1 MAYTIND
8 LTGDEQSL
16 LGQNIKIEA
25 IPQRLFYPK
34 QEMSTLEAGSFGLL
48 SVDVSEV
55 KDGAIPECFNIGWG
69 AGERF
74 YNITVK
80 GKLPRLMPD
89 VHYSIIAT
97 LVSHPQYGL
106 SYQIVEMNRTDE
118 INTVDEEKEF
128 IYYVFGNELASVF
141 YAVFDNP
148 FKLFI
153 GNTDKAIEELSRIK
167 GIKYKKAANLLEKF
181 KKNAPNFKAIVYL
194 QGKYGLSPLAVSSL
208 VAQYKSVDTVIA
220 KIEENPYVL
229 TEVDGWGFARCDK
242 VALAKGISVE
252 SPFRIEAFV
261 RHDLNQIFDSE
272 GHTWVLLDRLAQD
285 IRTIAPN
292 IENKKL
298 SAYFQDWVYNHDWLY
313 YDKQTKRIGLRK
325 YYTLEYNIAEEFKR
339 LLTAPVAMYDKQA
352 FADVIKECE
361 EENGWEYTEEQKVAI
376 YGCMDNNVYLITAK
390 AGCVDKDTEFFNGEK
405 WKPISEYVDGD
416 KVLQYNA
423 DGTANLVIP
432 NNYIKLPCD
441 NLWLTQTKYGVDM
454 CLSDEH
460 RVIYQTARGNMAEH
474 TMLDFK
480 KAHEKSGGG
489 FGGKLYTSFI
499 YEGEGIALTDA
510 EIKIMCAVICDG
522 SFFKNEK
529 SKRCRFHIKKDR
541 KKTRL
546 REIFKEAGLDYKES
560 ISAAE
565 GYTDFYIDAPVRTK
579 TFTKEWYK
587 CTQHQLQIIC
597 DNILFWDGTVTN
609 GRARFCSNVKENA
622 DFVQFA
628 FAACGYK
635 ATLDSRN
642 RVGQEYFTCGK
653 IYTRKSEEYNINITK
668 RNMVSIGC
676 FHADNPN
683 KTKIIP
689 YKPIDGFKYCFTVPS
704 SMWVMRRNGKILITG
719 NCGKTVSM
727 KPIARY
733 AKKMGLALGQVSL
746 AGKAASNLSENTGEE
761 GSTIHR
767 FLGYRPEDGFLH
779 DKDTPV
785 RHDIIILD
793 ELSLVGLDIF
803 YHLIQAIKDGAHL
816 IMLGDHCQLESIGGA
831 AILRDCLES
840 NVVPNKILTKIHRQ
854 AQRSAII
861 TESLKVSDG
870 QQIVSNTPITEV
882 RGELKDLKV
891 VTYNSSEESQMK
903 FIGEYKKLLEIGIL
917 PNDILGVVPMK
928 SRGSLSCLN
937 LNKEIQKIV
946 NGDEE
951 KPSIKV
957 KSPDGEYELRLG
969 DKIVNRKNHY
979 DTESVDGE
987 ETPIYNG
994 NVGYV
999 TEVGDSYIVVNFTQ
1013 WGKVIVPKDY
1023 ILDVNLGYVLTAH
1036 SAQGSQS
1043 PYVIV
1048 GLDMS
1053 AYVLLSKEWEYT
1065 ALTRARKYCVLCGQI
1080 SAIRKATTISR
1091 VSKKQTF
1098 LKELLRKSIQQL

>member
-242 VALAKGISVE
+242 VALAKGISAE

-261 RHDLNQIFDSE
+261 RHDLNQIFDGE

-339 LLTAPVAMYDKQA
+339 LLTAPVAMYDKQV

-376 YGCMDNNVYLITAK
+376 YGCMDNNVYLITAR
-390 AGCVDKDTEFFNGEK
+390 AG
-405 WKPISEYVDGD
+405 S
-416 KVLQYNA
+416 
-423 DGTANLVIP
+423 
-432 NNYIKLPCD
+432 
-441 NLWLTQTKYGVDM
+441 
-454 CLSDEH
+454 
-460 RVIYQTARGNMAEH
+460 
-474 TMLDFK
+474 
-480 KAHEKSGGG
+480 
-489 FGGKLYTSFI
+489 
-499 YEGEGIALTDA
+499 
-510 EIKIMCAVICDG
+510 
-522 SFFKNEK
+522 
-529 SKRCRFHIKKDR
+529 
-541 KKTRL
+541 
-546 REIFKEAGLDYKES
+546 
-560 ISAAE
+560 
-565 GYTDFYIDAPVRTK
+565 
-579 TFTKEWYK
+579 
-587 CTQHQLQIIC
+587 
-597 DNILFWDGTVTN
+597 
-609 GRARFCSNVKENA
+609 
-622 DFVQFA
+622 
-628 FAACGYK
+628 
-635 ATLDSRN
+635 
-642 RVGQEYFTCGK
+642 
-653 IYTRKSEEYNINITK
+653 
-668 RNMVSIGC
+668 
-676 FHADNPN
+676 
-683 KTKIIP
+683 
-689 YKPIDGFKYCFTVPS
+689 
-704 SMWVMRRNGKILITG
+704 
-719 NCGKTVSM
+719 GKTVSM

-779 DKDTPV
+779 DKNTPV

-803 YHLIQAIKDGAHL
+803 CHLIQAIKDGAHL
-816 IMLGDHCQLESIGGA
+816 IMLGDSAQLEAIGGGNL
-831 AILRDCLES
+831 IKDCLES

-870 QQIVSNTPITEV
+870 QQIVSNTPVTEV

-979 DTESVDGE
+979 DTESIDGE

-999 TEVGDSYIVVNFTQ
+999 TEVGDSYIVVDFTQ
-1013 WGKVIVPKDY
+1013 WGKVIIPKDY